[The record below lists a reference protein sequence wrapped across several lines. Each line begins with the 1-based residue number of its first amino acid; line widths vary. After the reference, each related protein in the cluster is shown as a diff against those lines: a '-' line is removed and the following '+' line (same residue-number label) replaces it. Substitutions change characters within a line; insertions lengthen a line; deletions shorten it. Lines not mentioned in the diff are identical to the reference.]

1 MQLIMCSLMAMRLS
15 LVGWWESFV
24 CEVYKGY
31 PGRHEDEREH
41 VIMRVTCKYQSK
53 ANIICVAT

>member
-1 MQLIMCSLMAMRLS
+1 MAMRLS

-53 ANIICVAT
+53 ANIIRVAT